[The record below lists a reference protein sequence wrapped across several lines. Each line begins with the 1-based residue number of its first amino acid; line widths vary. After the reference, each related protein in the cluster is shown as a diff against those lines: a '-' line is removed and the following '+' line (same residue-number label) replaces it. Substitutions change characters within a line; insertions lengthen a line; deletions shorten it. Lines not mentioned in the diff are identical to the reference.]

1 MSFGTTNVLIVFI
14 DLMNWVFTPYSDY
27 FVVVFINDIFIY
39 SQSQKWYEQHLRIVL
54 QVLCNMKLYAKLQK
68 YDFRLRSLSWRHMVS
83 IGGIS
88 IDQSKVEAVEA
99 GLRSTNAIEVRSFL
113 RLTDIIGGSWKGSPG
128 SRLPLHNWRRRGK
141 NSCGSTS
148 VRRVSRI

>member
-1 MSFGTTNVLIVFI
+1 
-14 DLMNWVFTPYSDY
+14 
-27 FVVVFINDIFIY
+27 
-39 SQSQKWYEQHLRIVL
+39 
-54 QVLCNMKLYAKLQK
+54 
-68 YDFRLRSLSWRHMVS
+68 MVS

-128 SRLPLHNWRRRGK
+128 SRLPLHN
-141 NSCGSTS
+141 
-148 VRRVSRI
+148 